1 MDYIAPVKEMLFT
14 MHALADLPALCAL
27 PAFHE
32 VSPELAQA
40 ILDEAAKFSTE
51 VLSPLN
57 PIGDKHPSFLKE
69 NSVTTPA
76 GFKSAFT
83 QFAQAG
89 WQGLVHPTHCGGQG
103 LPKLLAS
110 ACGEMLA
117 SANLAFSLCPMLTDG
132 VIEALLIVA
141 SPDQQQ
147 RLIPPLLS
155 GVWTGTMNL
164 TEPQAGSDLARVRC
178 RAERQEDGRYKL
190 FGTKI
195 FITYGEHDFAD
206 NILHLVLARTSD
218 APAGVKGLSLFIVP
232 KFVIQADGSLGER
245 NDVQCVSLEHKLGIH
260 ASPTAVL
267 QFGEHEG
274 AWAELIGV
282 ENRGLEHMF
291 IMMNAARF
299 AVGMQG
305 VAMSERAYQAAVTYA
320 KQRIQGTDLLDPK
333 SPVAIIQHPDIR
345 RILMTMRA
353 ITEGARSMAYVV
365 AVACDLARHHPDE
378 KVRQENKAFY
388 ELMVPVVKGYC
399 TEAAVQVASLGLQ
412 VYGGMGYIEETGVA
426 QYYRDVRITTIYEG
440 TTAIQANDLINRK
453 TLFDKGA
460 ALRQLCQKIIET
472 EMILCDGD
480 SEMQAMAQRLTEAR
494 KTLELVV
501 EYVLTHGKTDKL
513 AVFSGSVPYLQL
525 LGIVV
530 SGWQLAR
537 AMILAKQRYADDEQF
552 YQAKIITAQFFSQV
566 VLNQVQGLGDS
577 IIQGGQTAY
586 ALDIAQF

>member
-14 MHALADLPALCAL
+14 MNALADLPALSVL
-27 PAFHE
+27 PAFE
-32 VSPELAQA
+32 DASPELAQV
-40 ILDEAAKFSTE
+40 ILDEAAKFSNE

-57 PIGDKHPSFLKE
+57 PIGDKNPSFLKE
-69 NSVTTPA
+69 NCVITPP
-76 GFKSAFT
+76 GFKSAFA
-83 QFAQAG
+83 QFTEAG

-132 VIEALLIVA
+132 VIEALLTVA
-141 SPDQQQ
+141 SSEQQQ

-155 GVWTGTMNL
+155 GAWTGTMNL

-195 FITYGEHDFAD
+195 FITYGEHDLAE

-274 AWAELIGV
+274 AWAELIGA
-282 ENRGLEHMF
+282 ENRGLEYML

-305 VAMSERAYQAAVTYA
+305 VAISERAYQAAVTYA
-320 KQRIQGTDLLDPK
+320 KQRVQGTDLLDPK

-365 AVACDLARHHPDE
+365 AAASDLARHHPDE
-378 KVRQENKAFY
+378 KIRQENKAFY

-412 VYGGMGYIEETGVA
+412 VHGGMGYIEETGVA

-460 ALRQLCQKIIET
+460 ALKKLCQKIIET
-472 EMILCDGD
+472 EMILCHGD
-480 SEMQAMAQRLTEAR
+480 SDMQAVAQRLTEAR
-494 KTLELVV
+494 KTLERVV
-501 EYVLTHGKTDKL
+501 EYVLTHNAIDKM
-513 AVFSGSVPYLQL
+513 AIFSGGVPYLQL

-530 SGWQLAR
+530 SAWQLAR
-537 AMILAKQRYADDEQF
+537 AMIWAKQRYADNEQF
-552 YQAKIITAQFFSQV
+552 YQAKIITAQFFSQAI
-566 VLNQVQGLGDS
+566 LNQVQGLGDS
-577 IIQGGQTAY
+577 ILHAGQTAC
-586 ALDIAQF
+586 ALDIDQF

>member
-1 MDYIAPVKEMLFT
+1 
-14 MHALADLPALCAL
+14 
-27 PAFHE
+27 
-32 VSPELAQA
+32 
-40 ILDEAAKFSTE
+40 
-51 VLSPLN
+51 
-57 PIGDKHPSFLKE
+57 
-69 NSVTTPA
+69 
-76 GFKSAFT
+76 
-83 QFAQAG
+83 
-89 WQGLVHPTHCGGQG
+89 
-103 LPKLLAS
+103 
-110 ACGEMLA
+110 MLA

-132 VIEALLIVA
+132 VIEALLTVA
-141 SPDQQQ
+141 TPEQQQ

-155 GVWTGTMNL
+155 GAWTGTMNL

-195 FITYGEHDFAD
+195 YITYGDHDLAD
-206 NILHLVLARTSD
+206 NILHLVLARTAD

-232 KFVIQADGSLGER
+232 KYLMHADGALGER
-245 NDVQCVSLEHKLGIH
+245 NDVQCISLEHKLGIH

-282 ENRGLEHMF
+282 ENRGLEYMF

-305 VAMSERAYQAAVTYA
+305 VAMSQRAYQAAVAYA

-333 SPVAIIQHPDIR
+333 SPVAIIQHPDIK

-353 ITEGARSMAYVV
+353 LTEGARSMAYVV
-365 AVACDLARHHPDE
+365 AAACDLAHHHPEE

-399 TEAAVQVASLGLQ
+399 TETAVQVASLGLQ
-412 VYGGMGYIEETGVA
+412 VHGGMGFIEDTGVA

-453 TLFDKGA
+453 TLLDKGA
-460 ALRQLCQKIIET
+460 ALQQLCQKIIAT
-472 EMILCDGD
+472 EKDLCDGD
-480 SEMQAMAQRLTEAR
+480 RDMQAIALRLSEAR
-494 KTLELVV
+494 KTLERVV
-501 EYVLTHGKTDKL
+501 EYVLAHSKTDKL
-513 AVFSGSVPYLQL
+513 AVFAGSVPYLQL

-537 AMILAKQRYADDEQF
+537 AMILAKQRYADDEHF
-552 YQAKIITAQFFSQV
+552 YQAKIITAQFFVQTI
-566 VLNQVQGLGDS
+566 LNQVHGLGDS
-577 IIQGGQTAY
+577 IMQAGQITG
-586 ALDIAQF
+586 ALDIAHF